1 MRQIWTDSATRV
13 DIPTHFGIVPVV
25 VAART
30 TTPRGTVLL
39 AHGRNGAPDQAQIAE
54 IAEAYLAR
62 DWRVAAPELPNSIA
76 LPNSG
81 PPEEV
86 TFTRHAQATA
96 DVWAWL
102 VRQWPDTPQALAG
115 HSIGAFAIAQLAG
128 AAPEAHHLLAVSPPI
143 SGMVLLSARVA
154 MGPDAVEAV
163 KREAP
168 LFHAEMPVADA
179 APALA
184 RSAAPLA
191 VVTGAEDGLV
201 RLHDARAYF
210 NAAPNG
216 RFFGALPNE
225 HHCPAG
231 AACGQMLAAALT
243 ALGV

>member
-1 MRQIWTDSATRV
+1 MWSSGQRCACLLFCLLLSWTT
-13 DIPTHFGIVPVV
+13 
-25 VAART
+25 
-30 TTPRGTVLL
+30 
-39 AHGRNGAPDQAQIAE
+39 
-54 IAEAYLAR
+54 
-62 DWRVAAPELPNSIA
+62 
-76 LPNSG
+76 
-81 PPEEV
+81 
-86 TFTRHAQATA
+86 
-96 DVWAWL
+96 
-102 VRQWPDTPQALAG
+102 
-115 HSIGAFAIAQLAG
+115 AG
-128 AAPEAHHLLAVSPPI
+128 AADTPVTRRTAIVLAAF
-143 SGMVLLSARVA
+143 GT
-154 MGPDAVEAV
+154 
-163 KREAP
+163 
-168 LFHAEMPVADA
+168 DA